1 MAFDNENKLDG
12 LKDFR
17 GSRGVAKRRITFH
30 DQPLERH
37 GLPLGAV
44 FSEEG
49 RSMLNA
55 LL

>member
-17 GSRGVAKRRITFH
+17 GSRGVAKFH

-37 GLPLGAV
+37 ALPLCAV